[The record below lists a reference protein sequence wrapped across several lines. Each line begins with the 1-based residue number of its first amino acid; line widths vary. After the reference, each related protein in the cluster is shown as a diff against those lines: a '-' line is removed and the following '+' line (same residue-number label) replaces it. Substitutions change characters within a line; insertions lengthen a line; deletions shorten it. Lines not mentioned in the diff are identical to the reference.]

1 MKTPRQSL
9 KRDLQTGK
17 TDSQAVDERN
27 EWQKHGFAGR
37 LRSAIG
43 MRKPAEVARAVG
55 VAPQTL
61 DGYLKGAMPSADR
74 AFTLAQELGVNPL
87 WLVIG
92 NGPQRPTDG
101 DSDWLV
107 VPRYD
112 LRSFEDDVSPEP
124 IGTERIRRDWIARAV
139 HSAKGLWVADLLSD
153 AMPDL
158 GREGDTILC
167 RDVQPPL
174 TDGWTYVLLLDGRV
188 IIRLVQ
194 ARADGVVLTAGS
206 SAIDPITV
214 EPDQF
219 EVLIPLGRVVGRLNL
234 QAV

>member
-124 IGTERIRRDWIARAV
+124 IGTERIRRDWIALSFYLIISLFVAV
-139 HSAKGLWVADLLSD
+139 
-153 AMPDL
+153 
-158 GREGDTILC
+158 
-167 RDVQPPL
+167 L
-174 TDGWTYVLLLDGRV
+174 TD
-188 IIRLVQ
+188 
-194 ARADGVVLTAGS
+194 AADSDFA
-206 SAIDPITV
+206 
-214 EPDQF
+214 
-219 EVLIPLGRVVGRLNL
+219 
-234 QAV
+234 